1 MRSFEDYKR
10 KALKTTRYSL
20 LATPYSPFA
29 ARCYLRSPYNVRFTI
44 SCLIS
49 AIAFEGFNPFGHTSV
64 QFMIVWQR

>member
-20 LATPYSPFA
+20 LPTRHSLRA
-29 ARCYLRSPYNVRFTI
+29 ADLRSPYNVRFTI